1 MLETDLGLYLRLL
14 TTPKPVF
21 VLMIIY
27 CRLVHQLE
35 AKAIFL
41 VLFFFSSGSQS
52 FKDLVYPSVKRR
64 HSSLHQ
70 VDLLGWQEAQIEVH
84 VHRQQERN
92 I

>member
-1 MLETDLGLYLRLL
+1 MLETDLELYLRLL

-41 VLFFFSSGSQS
+41 VFFFFIWESVFQRFGLPICKKETLILAPSGPTGLARDS
-52 FKDLVYPSVKRR
+52 D
-64 HSSLHQ
+64 
-70 VDLLGWQEAQIEVH
+70 
-84 VHRQQERN
+84 
-92 I
+92 

>member
-1 MLETDLGLYLRLL
+1 MLETDLELYLRLL

-41 VLFFFSSGSQS
+41 VLFFFHLG
-52 FKDLVYPSVKRR
+52 V
-64 HSSLHQ
+64 SLSKIWFTH
-70 VDLLGWQEAQIEVH
+70 L
-84 VHRQQERN
+84 
-92 I
+92 